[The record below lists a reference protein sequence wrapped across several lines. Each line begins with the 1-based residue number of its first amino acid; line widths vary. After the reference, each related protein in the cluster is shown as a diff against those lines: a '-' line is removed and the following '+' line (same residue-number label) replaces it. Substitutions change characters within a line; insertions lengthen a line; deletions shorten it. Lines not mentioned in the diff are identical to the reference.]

1 MAPTTMKNIRL
12 LAFTLLLSC
21 LALNAQ
27 AQKKGQLGYDEAT
40 AQSVEPKITAHV
52 TPVVADVKVTST
64 RITHS
69 ETFSNALTEYDVSN
83 PTISAEINY
92 MKNYTLNRAAKK
104 SNADLI
110 VAPSFEIRTSENMQT
125 ITVEVS
131 GYPASYINFRT
142 ASDQDLSLIR
152 NGHQTAI
159 LTPGAPTL
167 HANVGTTE
175 VAVPGTTPTKQIVR

>member
-1 MAPTTMKNIRL
+1 MKHTKII
-12 LAFTLLLSC
+12 AIALLLSC
-21 LALNAQ
+21 VSITAQ
-27 AQKKGQLGYDEAT
+27 AQKKGQVGYDEAT
-40 AQSVEPKITAHV
+40 AQSVEPKTTAHV
-52 TPVVADVKVTST
+52 TPVVADVKVSATK
-64 RITHS
+64 ITHT
-69 ETFSNALTEYDVSN
+69 ETFSNALTENDVTYPS
-83 PTISAEINY
+83 ISAEISY

-110 VAPSFEIRTSENMQT
+110 VAPSYEIRTSDNMQT

-131 GYPASYINFRT
+131 GYPASYVNFRT

-159 LTPGAPTL
+159 LTPGAPKV

-175 VAVPGTTPTKQIVR
+175 LATPETTPTKQMVR